1 MTQTDQWNPTQYNRY
16 RGERMQPFF
25 DLVALIEPKDSMR
38 AIDLGC
44 GTGELTA
51 MLAERLPGATVEGI
65 DSSPA
70 MLKQAEP
77 RKSERVHFRLQ
88 DIADFVDAS
97 AYDLV
102 FSNAALQWVPDNEA
116 LVGRILATLPPG
128 GQIAVQVPRNED
140 HASHRLA
147 AEVASDAPYRN
158 LLGGYIRESHVLPL
172 ERYAELLYQHGC
184 RRQVCFEKIYGH
196 ELPSSD
202 DVVEWEKG
210 TSLAAYLNRLEEPA
224 RASFL
229 ADYRRRLIAEIGD
242 RRPYF
247 YPFRRLLFWGI
258 KQN

>member
-16 RGERMQPFF
+16 RNERMQPFF
-25 DLVALIEPKDSMR
+25 DLVAQIKPKDGMR

-51 MLAERLPGATVEGI
+51 MLAERLTDAMVEGI

-70 MLKQAEP
+70 MLKQAAP
-77 RKSERVHFRLQ
+77 RETDRVRFRLQ
-88 DIADFVDAS
+88 EIADLDDAS

-128 GQIAVQVPRNED
+128 GQIAVQVPRNEE

-147 AEVASDAPYRN
+147 AEVASAAPYRN

-172 ERYAELLYQHGC
+172 KRYAELLYRHGC
-184 RRQVCFEKIYGH
+184 REQLCIEKIYGH

-202 DVVEWEKG
+202 DVVEWVKG
-210 TSLAAYLNRLEEPA
+210 TSLGAYLNRLEEPA
-224 RASFL
+224 RGAFL
-229 ADYRRRLIAEIGD
+229 AEYRRRLIAEIGD
-242 RRPYF
+242 HRPYF
-247 YPFRRLLFWGI
+247 YPFRRLLFWGV
-258 KQN
+258 KQG